1 VRVEAV
7 GAAAGI
13 GTDEAE
19 FADFQIVE
27 AELRSDADAPVD
39 GFEGSVAVKEIK
51 GETKRFILEGLF
63 PFAEKAGTARASTA
77 DVAG

>member
-19 FADFQIVE
+19 LAHFQIVE
-27 AELRSDADAPVD
+27 AELRSDADAPV
-39 GFEGSVAVKEIK
+39 
-51 GETKRFILEGLF
+51 
-63 PFAEKAGTARASTA
+63 
-77 DVAG
+77 